1 MHKIQRKIR
10 RHKQLPRV
18 RSQSIARPDV
28 KDASMAILPA
38 EPRKLRVWSRIS
50 DQEKINIFINV
61 FSIVKIRC
69 FTIALALH
77 FQYDVLQLMSST
89 LSFTQIIIQV
99 NNDGEVPGRLFAH
112 DDQYY
117 LSHAPYH
124 YRVKNSYQLGNINYS
139 YINIVGLIGFGICNL
154 VIGLTIFAVKEI

>member
-28 KDASMAILPA
+28 KDASMAMLPA

-50 DQEKINIFINV
+50 DQAKINIFINV
-61 FSIVKIRC
+61 FSIFKIRC

-117 LSHAPYH
+117 HIARTLPLQGLKILSYEYIFYFSLKTSLP
-124 YRVKNSYQLGNINYS
+124 NSTKTS
-139 YINIVGLIGFGICNL
+139 SICH
-154 VIGLTIFAVKEI
+154 IAIDR